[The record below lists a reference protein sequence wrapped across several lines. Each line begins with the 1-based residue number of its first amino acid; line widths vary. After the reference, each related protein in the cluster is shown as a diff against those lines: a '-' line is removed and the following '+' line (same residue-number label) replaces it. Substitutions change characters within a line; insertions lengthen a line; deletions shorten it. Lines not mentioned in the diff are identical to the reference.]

1 MKNISLIE
9 VFESSLIQDVQTFNA
24 IFKKTPITGFNPDTT
39 VEIKDLHEGDKR
51 RIFVGSEVI
60 FLKIV
65 QENRKKKIKA
75 KKKPDA
81 GILKKV
87 SSSGVRGFYA
97 KLPQIFKKLTPREFM
112 VYQAMTMLECVDGIE
127 ELSKQMSLN
136 RKTISQAVRSLTE
149 LGVIKSEMVSSEGK
163 PLLRLH
169 LTHQSVDGNMSL
181 H

>member
-9 VFESSLIQDVQTFNA
+9 IFENCLNQDVQTFNLV
-24 IFKKTPITGFNPDTT
+24 FKKTPILGFSHSTS

-51 RIFVGSEVI
+51 RIIVGDEVI

-65 QENRKKKIKA
+65 QENRKRKVP
-75 KKKPDA
+75 KKKKVDL

-87 SSSGVRGFYA
+87 SATGITGFYG
-97 KLPQIFKKLTPREFM
+97 KLPLIFKKLTPREFM
-112 VYQAMTMLECVDGIE
+112 VYQAITMLECVDGIE

-136 RKTISQAVRSLTE
+136 RKTISQAVKSLTD
-149 LGVIKSEMVSSEGK
+149 LGVIRSEKVSAEGK

-169 LTHQSVDGNMSL
+169 LTQQSVDGNISL